1 MPLVLETERLLL
13 RPAESGDV
21 DALAELYADP
31 EVARYTSG
39 VTRSRD
45 EVEAMVERWAA
56 HWERYGVG
64 LLAVER
70 SGDGAVVGRAG
81 FLVWDPVTWE
91 HGLNVELDLPYET
104 EIGWSF
110 IRRHWGN
117 GYATEAA
124 AAARDWVLREVRPAR
139 LVSLIHPENGRSQR
153 VAEKL
158 GERYERDVVLAHGG
172 PTQLWS
178 TR

>member
-1 MPLVLETERLLL
+1 MPLVLQTERLLL
-13 RPAESGDV
+13 RLAEPCDL
-21 DALAELYADP
+21 DALAEMYADP

-45 EVEAMVERWAA
+45 EVEAMLGGWAT
-56 HWERYGVG
+56 HWERYDVG

-70 SGDGAVVGRAG
+70 AEDGAVVGRVG

-91 HGLNVELDLPYET
+91 HGLNVELDAPYET
-104 EIGWSF
+104 EIGWSI
-110 IRRHWGN
+110 IRRHWGH
-117 GYATEAA
+117 GYATEASL
-124 AAARDWVLREVRPAR
+124 AARDWVLREVRPPQ
-139 LVSLIHPENGRSQR
+139 LVSLIHPENERSQR

-158 GERYERDVVLAHGG
+158 GERYDRDVVPADGG